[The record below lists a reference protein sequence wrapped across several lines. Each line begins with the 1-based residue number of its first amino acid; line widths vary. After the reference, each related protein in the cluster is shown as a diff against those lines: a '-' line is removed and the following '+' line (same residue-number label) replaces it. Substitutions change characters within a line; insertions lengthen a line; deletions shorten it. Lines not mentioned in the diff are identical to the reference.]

1 MQHSDA
7 PFVELERARRAAE
20 AMRQTQSLEDLE
32 EQWKEYL
39 RRLERVWN
47 KAENHFRKSPKWH
60 SWNGRFKTLRAKDQ
74 LLAYLIN
81 ARGADEHTVSE
92 ITEREAQHLTVDT
105 PDGYGHVHLRTGSRG
120 EIVHL
125 AVSPGA
131 AVQFHPARV
140 RLLPVTNRGITY
152 PVPTEHLSQRIDP
165 GNLFDIAA
173 CGLAF
178 YNDLLNQANA
188 YFVEPTAAKR

>member
-60 SWNGRFKTLRAKDQ
+60 SWNGRFKRCARKTSCS
-74 LLAYLIN
+74 LI
-81 ARGADEHTVSE
+81 
-92 ITEREAQHLTVDT
+92 
-105 PDGYGHVHLRTGSRG
+105 
-120 EIVHL
+120 
-125 AVSPGA
+125 
-131 AVQFHPARV
+131 
-140 RLLPVTNRGITY
+140 
-152 PVPTEHLSQRIDP
+152 
-165 GNLFDIAA
+165 
-173 CGLAF
+173 
-178 YNDLLNQANA
+178 
-188 YFVEPTAAKR
+188 